1 MKKILSLMA
10 LCLVLPSILMAGEP
24 CVVEKA
30 GRLVTL
36 TGYTRSN
43 TVVNLSPEVAGRV
56 VKVNYEIGD
65 TLGKIPFME
74 IDTTFIDYR
83 IKATRLSLSKLD
95 RNRAKALSRVDYLER
110 EFNRIDRLHKE
121 DRETGV
127 KRDAALEELTQA
139 RLDLELLAV
148 EKQALAN
155 TLAEQVETRKRHFI
169 RAPQG
174 WVVTGKGVEPGDTVA
189 VGTPLGKAADFSPM
203 VVPLAVSS
211 EELAAVQ
218 KLAAVEKP
226 AKGFG
231 VTVGGVPCRAGL
243 NWINPVFN
251 ETTRKL
257 AMELKIEDYPR
268 PARGGIQCVL
278 SLRLDTGGFSV
289 PKSALTNRFDTPR
302 ITLAETGET
311 INVVVLGE
319 TGDRYII
326 APGDKI
332 RKGAVLVENSHS

>member
-1 MKKILSLMA
+1 MKKIVSLMA
-10 LCLVLPSILMAGEP
+10 LCLVVPSMIMAGEL

-30 GRLVTL
+30 NRQVTL

-43 TVVNLSPEVAGRV
+43 TVVNLSPEVSGRV

-65 TLGKIPFME
+65 TLASQPFIE

-83 IKATRLSLSKLD
+83 IKAIRLSLETVKG
-95 RNRAKALSRVDYLER
+95 NRAKALSRAGYLER

-148 EKQALAN
+148 ENQALAN

-169 RAPQG
+169 RAPRG
-174 WVVTGKGVEPGDTVA
+174 WVVTGKGVEPGDTVS
-189 VGTPLGKAADFSPM
+189 VGTLLGKVADFSPM

-211 EELAAVQ
+211 EELAAVHG
-218 KLAAVEKP
+218 LASGQKP
-226 AKGFG
+226 AKGFE
-231 VTVGGVPCRAGL
+231 VTVGGVPCRADL

-257 AMELKIEDYPR
+257 AMELKIADYPAM
-268 PARGGIQCVL
+268 PRGGLQCIF

-289 PKSALTNRFDTPR
+289 PKSALINQFDTPR

-332 RKGAVLVENSHS
+332 RKGIVLVGKSHS

>member
-1 MKKILSLMA
+1 MKRILSLMA
-10 LCLVLPSILMAGEP
+10 FCLVLPSSLKAGEP
-24 CVVEKA
+24 CVVETA
-30 GRLVTL
+30 SRLVTL

-43 TVVNLSPEVAGRV
+43 TVVNLTPEVAGRV

-65 TLGKIPFME
+65 ILGKRPFIE

-83 IKATRLSLSKLD
+83 IKATRLSLDKLD
-95 RNRAKALSRVDYLER
+95 GNRAKALSNVGYLEK

-127 KRDAALEELTQA
+127 KRDAALESLTQA

-155 TLAEQVETRKRHFI
+155 TLAEQLETRKRHFI
-169 RAPQG
+169 SAPQG

-189 VGTPLGKAADFSPM
+189 VGTPLGKVADFSPM

-211 EELAAVQ
+211 PELAALQ
-218 KLAAVEKP
+218 NLS
-226 AKGFG
+226 KGFE
-231 VTVGGVPCRAGL
+231 VMVGGVPCRASL

-257 AMELKIEDYPR
+257 AMELKIEDYP
-268 PARGGIQCVL
+268 AMERGGIQCVL
-278 SLRLDTGGFSV
+278 SLCLDTGGFSV

-302 ITLAETGET
+302 ITLADTGET

-319 TGDRYII
+319 TGNRYII

-332 RKGAVLVENSHS
+332 RIGAVLIENGHS

>member
-1 MKKILSLMA
+1 MKKILSLMVF
-10 LCLVLPSILMAGEP
+10 CLVLPSTLMAGEP
-24 CVVEKA
+24 CVVETA
-30 GRLVTL
+30 SRLVTL

-65 TLGKIPFME
+65 TVGKSSFME
-74 IDTTFIDYR
+74 IDPTFIDYR
-83 IKATRLSLSKLD
+83 IKAIRLSLATLD
-95 RNRAKALSRVDYLER
+95 GNRAKALSNVGYLEK

-127 KRDAALEELTQA
+127 KRDAALESLTQA

-174 WVVTGKGVEPGDTVA
+174 WVVTGKAVEPGDTVA
-189 VGTPLGKAADFSPM
+189 VGTPLGTVADFTPL

-218 KLAAVEKP
+218 KLPKGVE
-226 AKGFG
+226 

-243 NWINPVFN
+243 NWVNPVFN

-257 AMELKIEDYPR
+257 AMELKIEDYPGM
-268 PARGGIQCVL
+268 ARGGLQCVL
-278 SLRLDTGGFSV
+278 TLSLATGGFSV

-319 TGDRYII
+319 TGNRYII

-332 RKGAVLVENSHS
+332 RKGIVLVGNSHS